1 MKPYSYLTVMRPL
14 TSAILLVSTYLAVA
28 APPAQHAHNAH
39 GQHWKQYALVDHYS
53 AEDFMDEK

>member
-1 MKPYSYLTVMRPL
+1 MCPL